1 MEVLDPQL
9 AADPMLASLISPLS
23 IVRQEAYFRIS
34 LQIDQGLSLGPP
46 TSTAV
51 LQALTAHHHEIVG
64 SARDALAMAPSSEPS
79 QREVSEPELVSLLSV
94 LQAACLFQPDTQRAA
109 CEAGIIQL
117 LLQRLAAATPV
128 LACSCFDTLMSVQHQ
143 QPSAFSEFVRQRGVE
158 QVCEVLRHGGDRVR
172 AHAARFLNLL
182 LTHLAPALRGE
193 GVEEDV
199 AASGRSVQSVLGR
212 EASAM
217 LHRKVDL
224 ADAQAEGKLSQLA
237 NALQFFMG

>member
-1 MEVLDPQL
+1 MGGQVL
-9 AADPMLASLISPLS
+9 ACSLCWGVHVHVDGTITA
-23 IVRQEAYFRIS
+23 Q
-34 LQIDQGLSLGPP
+34 P
-46 TSTAV
+46 T
-51 LQALTAHHHEIVG
+51 L
-64 SARDALAMAPSSEPS
+64 PSSPT
-79 QREVSEPELVSLLSV
+79 P
-94 LQAACLFQPDTQRAA
+94 PPP
-109 CEAGIIQL
+109 QL

-143 QPSAFSEFVRQRGVE
+143 QPPAFSEFVRQRGVE